1 MMRAWVIWFLSSLFM
16 CYKYAIEVSP
26 SVMTTPLMREFS
38 LNATEMGNFAACY
51 FYAYLIM
58 QIPAGLLIDR
68 WGPRKITT
76 IAIALSAFGTWIFAD
91 AHSVYTA
98 CIGRFVTGIGAS
110 FAAVNCLKLV
120 ANWFPIRQFALMV
133 GLMMTVGMLGAVC
146 GQAPLASFISFLGW
160 RGSMIVLALFGL
172 VLAVVFNLVVRDRAP
187 HHRAINVL
195 PEKPRILKNLVTIL
209 KHRQS
214 WYLSFYSGFAFAP
227 VIAFGGLW
235 GVPFMMESFGLSHHG
250 AAQGS
255 SLIFFGFAAGAPLFG
270 WLSDYIGKRR
280 PVMIWGTLIA
290 TLCLSSIL
298 YVPHMPIAL
307 VFALLFLFGFSI
319 SAFLLC
325 FTMIKEIHSTAVAAT
340 SVGFM
345 NAFDALFGA
354 FSDPLTGKIL
364 DSQWSGAA
372 IDGVRVFSLTAYHYA
387 LAILVAY
394 LLLSLVFIRLIRETH
409 CKELAPTN
417 LP

>member
-1 MMRAWVIWFLSSLFM
+1 M

-26 SVMTTPLMREFS
+26 CVMTNDLMREFS
-38 LNATEMGNFAACY
+38 LTATEMGNLAACY
-51 FYAYLIM
+51 FYAYVIM

-68 WGPRKITT
+68 WGPRKVTT
-76 IAIALSAFGTWIFAD
+76 IAIALSALGAWIFSQAD
-91 AHSVYTA
+91 SIFIA
-98 CIGRFVTGIGAS
+98 CIGRFITGIGAS

-120 ANWFPIRQFALMV
+120 ANWFPIRQFAFMV
-133 GLMMTVGMLGAVC
+133 GLMMTIGMLGAVG
-146 GQAPLASFISFLGW
+146 GQAPLSSFISFLGW
-160 RGSMIVLALFGL
+160 RDAMSGLALIGL
-172 VLAVVFNLVVRDRAP
+172 ILAALFTIAVRDRAP
-187 HHRAINVL
+187 HHRMINVV
-195 PEKPRILKNLVTIL
+195 PEKPHIFKNLGSIL

-227 VIAFGGLW
+227 VMAFGGLW
-235 GVPFMMESFGLSHHG
+235 GVPFLIEKFGFSHHA

-255 SLIFFGFAAGAPLFG
+255 SLIFLGFAAGAPLFG
-270 WLSDYIGKRR
+270 WLSDYIGQRR
-280 PVMIWGTLIA
+280 PVMTYGTLVA
-290 TLCLSSIL
+290 TLCLTAVL
-298 YVPHMPIAL
+298 YVPHLPVSV
-307 VFALLFLFGFSI
+307 VFAALFVFGFSI

-325 FTMIKEIHSTAVAAT
+325 FTMIKEVHSTAIAAT

-364 DSQWSGAA
+364 DYKWSGAMM
-372 IDGVRVFSLTAYHYA
+372 DGVRTFSLTAYHYA
-387 LAILVAY
+387 LAILIVY
-394 LLLSLVFIRLIRETH
+394 LALSIVFIRLIRETH